1 MKAPESVKEKAM
13 IKFKEIK
20 GRPDEGSLKA
30 KQYIEGLLKLPF
42 GIYRQEPI
50 LKRVKEF
57 NRINQEFVNVLASHF
72 PNLVMKK
79 KTHYTILEI
88 YQNIKQIQQYI
99 IPNTIQSITETLS
112 GSTNKKIHGIVQ
124 FMNNALKSRGSKKL
138 PVTQT
143 KQNHIQTIQQVL
155 SNSPQELVYE
165 VYDNAH
171 ATDNDT
177 FSLK

>member
-1 MKAPESVKEKAM
+1 M
-13 IKFKEIK
+13 
-20 GRPDEGSLKA
+20 
-30 KQYIEGLLKLPF
+30 
-42 GIYRQEPI
+42 
-50 LKRVKEF
+50 
-57 NRINQEFVNVLASHF
+57 
-72 PNLVMKK
+72 
-79 KTHYTILEI
+79 
-88 YQNIKQIQQYI
+88 
-99 IPNTIQSITETLS
+99 PNTIQSITETLS

-177 FSLK
+177 FSLKETHNQLTQLESSIQNVEEEMDDVMNIMEKSIYGHSRAKSQIMMYL